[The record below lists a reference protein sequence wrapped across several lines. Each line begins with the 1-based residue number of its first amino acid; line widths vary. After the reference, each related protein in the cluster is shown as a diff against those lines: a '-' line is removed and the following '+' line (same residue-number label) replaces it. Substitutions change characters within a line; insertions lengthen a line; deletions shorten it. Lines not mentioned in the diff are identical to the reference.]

1 MLVRESKSEPH
12 VVVDQLSRVRAP
24 SPDQWLVAW
33 QIQNLGQGTLKILS
47 ARLPHSRFRC
57 EERELDV
64 ILMLRPKE
72 SGRLELPVK
81 CAEPP
86 GTIVENAFLIL
97 RVLWSEE
104 PWRILARLRVSINE
118 EGAPETTTELVTT
131 QPVGFSELI
140 KGKT

>member
-1 MLVRESKSEPH
+1 M
-12 VVVDQLSRVRAP
+12 
-24 SPDQWLVAW
+24 AW

-47 ARLPHSRFRC
+47 GRLPHSRFRC
-57 EERELDV
+57 EERELDT

-72 SGRLELPVK
+72 SARLELPVK
-81 CAEPP
+81 CEEPP

-104 PWRILARLRVSINE
+104 PWRILARLRVSINNE

-131 QPVGFSELI
+131 QPVGFSALM
-140 KGKT
+140 KGKS